1 MSKSAPQTQAKHE
14 YTHLL
19 RLHERLLTQI
29 QAAREELSALGTVEE
44 TIRALKLSKSE
55 IKRSSAP

>member
-14 YTHLL
+14 YTQLL